1 MNYLNHAEISKK
13 TDLLLNQLYITVIEN
28 LEPCYWMI
36 LIIYVFA
43 ISDQP
48 QNLQILDPNI
58 SVGPLFYIVT
68 ERLGN
73 IEDMRFQQNQKF

>member
-43 ISDQP
+43 ISD
-48 QNLQILDPNI
+48 
-58 SVGPLFYIVT
+58 
-68 ERLGN
+68 
-73 IEDMRFQQNQKF
+73 